1 MSEGCC
7 GPGAD
12 AWKGGSPAIT
22 KGEHAGDT
30 IALDHILPI
39 AVVPELAAMF
49 YNLEV
54 MSAHQNQ
61 AKSARIGGCEVEI
74 ARRWHREGLLSAAGV
89 QAVEAAM
96 WSRQA
101 ANELP

>member
-1 MSEGCC
+1 
-7 GPGAD
+7 
-12 AWKGGSPAIT
+12 
-22 KGEHAGDT
+22 
-30 IALDHILPI
+30 
-39 AVVPELAAMF
+39 VVPELAARF
-49 YNLEV
+49 FNLDVVPARE
-54 MSAHQNQ
+54 NL
-61 AKSARIGGCEVEI
+61 AKADRIGRRELDI